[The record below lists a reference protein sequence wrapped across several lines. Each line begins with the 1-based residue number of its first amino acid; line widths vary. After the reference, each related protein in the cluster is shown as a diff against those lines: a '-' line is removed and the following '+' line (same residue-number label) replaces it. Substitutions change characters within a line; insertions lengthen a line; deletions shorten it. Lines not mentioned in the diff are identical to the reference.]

1 MKRTQN
7 GSPLHFACPPT
18 GLAGEPAARGESG
31 DREESASGGHLPD
44 IAYVILGH
52 IAASAQGIH
61 GYQLGRLLARP
72 GLRLPSLRL
81 GQLYRLLRR
90 LERAG
95 LVACHVESES
105 ARLRYRF
112 TITPQGE
119 AHLHDWLA
127 SLHGSSGSIC
137 QQLLYRLRF
146 AERLPVTALLRLIDD
161 AMAECRNALEE
172 IGKAASAAR
181 DRRGEVST
189 IYEHALKTRLATDR
203 CWLEEIRRLVQRGAA
218 ADSAKAGTGA

>member
-1 MKRTQN
+1 MKRLQS
-7 GSPLHFACPPT
+7 GALLHLASPPR
-18 GLAGEPAARGESG
+18 GLLGESPTNS
-31 DREESASGGHLPD
+31 EEGGSGNRLPD
-44 IAYVILGH
+44 IACVILGH
-52 IAASAQGIH
+52 VGSSPEGIH

-95 LVACHVESES
+95 LVMCHVESES

-119 AHLHDWLA
+119 RHLQDWLV
-127 SLHGSSGSIC
+127 SFQGSSGSIC

-146 AERLPVTALLRLIDD
+146 AERLPLAGLLRLIDD
-161 AMAECRNALEE
+161 AMEECGNALEE
-172 IGKAASAAR
+172 IGKATSASR
-181 DRRGEVST
+181 DGRNPVNAT
-189 IYEHALKTRLATDR
+189 YEHALKTRLATDR
-203 CWLEEIRRLVQRGAA
+203 CWLEEIRSLMQRNA
-218 ADSAKAGTGA
+218 ADAALKTGPAA

>member
-1 MKRTQN
+1 MKRLQS
-7 GSPLHFACPPT
+7 GALLHLASPPR
-18 GLAGEPAARGESG
+18 GLLGESANSS
-31 DREESASGGHLPD
+31 EEGGSGNRLPD

-52 IAASAQGIH
+52 VGSSPEGIH

-95 LVACHVESES
+95 LVMCHVESES

-119 AHLHDWLA
+119 HHLQDWLA
-127 SLHGSSGSIC
+127 SFQGSSGSIS

-146 AERLPVTALLRLIDD
+146 AERLPLAGLVRLIDD
-161 AMAECRNALEE
+161 AMEECGKALEE
-172 IGKAASAAR
+172 IGKAAMSASR
-181 DRRGEVST
+181 DGRNAVNAT
-189 IYEHALKTRLATDR
+189 YEHALKTRLATDR
-203 CWLEEIRRLVQRGAA
+203 CWLEEIRRMVQRNGADATVKTGPA
-218 ADSAKAGTGA
+218 A

>member
-1 MKRTQN
+1 MKRFES
-7 GSPLHFACPPT
+7 GAMLHLACPPP
-18 GLAGEPAARGESG
+18 GLLGEPSVTN
-31 DREESASGGHLPD
+31 EEGGGGSRLPD

-52 IAASAQGIH
+52 VATSPEGIH

-95 LVACHVESES
+95 LVLCHVESES

-119 AHLHDWLA
+119 RHLEEWLV
-127 SLHGSSGSIC
+127 SLRGSSGSIC

-146 AERLPVTALLRLIDD
+146 ADRLPVTALLRVIDD
-161 AMAECRNALEE
+161 AMTECGNALEE
-172 IGKAASAAR
+172 IGKATSASR
-181 DRRGEVST
+181 DRRAVNAT
-189 IYEHALKTRLATDR
+189 YEHALKTRLATDR
-203 CWLEEIRRLVQRGAA
+203 CWLEEVRRLVQRGAA
-218 ADSAKAGTGA
+218 DAVVKAGPMG

>member
-1 MKRTQN
+1 MKRLQS
-7 GSPLHFACPPT
+7 GALLHLACPPP
-18 GLAGEPAARGESG
+18 GLLGEPSATT
-31 DREESASGGHLPD
+31 EEGGGGGRLPD
-44 IAYVILGH
+44 IASVILGH
-52 IAASAQGIH
+52 VGTNAEGIH

-95 LVACHVESES
+95 LVMCHVESES

-119 AHLHDWLA
+119 RHLEEWLV
-127 SLHGSSGSIC
+127 SLRGSSGSIC

-146 AERLPVTALLRLIDD
+146 ADRLPVPALLRLIDD
-161 AMAECRNALEE
+161 AMEECGNALEE
-172 IGKAASAAR
+172 IGKAAAGR
-181 DRRGEVST
+181 DRRAVNPT
-189 IYEHALKTRLATDR
+189 YEHALKTRLATDR
-203 CWLEEIRRLVQRGAA
+203 CWLEEIRRLVQRGEAEPP
-218 ADSAKAGTGA
+218 AKLGPAVG